1 MSQSNPRRSARASA
15 NNWSLRH
22 QRRSS
27 TSEHIDQILEN
38 ARERADNLWTDSR
51 DASPVALRRNGS
63 LPGRLSS
70 EFGADETTAMLGR
83 RSSANYQGT
92 NGDAALRPRKPT
104 YGRRSQTPSLH
115 EEPLRER
122 QEEERGHHTDHEPM
136 ELPILD
142 EPLWWEKVLGPLRSV
157 ELENKGSVA
166 RDHLALERTF
176 LAWLRTSLA
185 FASIGI
191 AVTQLFRLNTSLPD
205 SNGDVN
211 EGTIRRVGKPLG
223 AAFLLISIVTLLLGY
238 RRFSQGQ
245 QWIIRGKF
253 PASRGT
259 IIIVVLATLAIMIL
273 SLVLVIV
280 IHPRRA

>member
-1 MSQSNPRRSARASA
+1 MTSPVSDKCYQSARASA

-92 NGDAALRPRKPT
+92 NGDAALRPRKPA

-122 QEEERGHHTDHEPM
+122 QEEERAHHTDHEPM

-166 RDHLALERTF
+166 RDHLAL
-176 LAWLRTSLA
+176 
-185 FASIGI
+185 GMY
-191 AVTQLFRLNTSLPD
+191 
-205 SNGDVN
+205 GHC
-211 EGTIRRVGKPLG
+211 
-223 AAFLLISIVTLLLGY
+223 
-238 RRFSQGQ
+238 
-245 QWIIRGKF
+245 F
-253 PASRGT
+253 PPYS
-259 IIIVVLATLAIMIL
+259 
-273 SLVLVIV
+273 
-280 IHPRRA
+280 H